1 MATTLTYT
9 PSTDRA
15 VIGTKNF
22 LERLLPPR
30 RPFDIRFWNG
40 TVLPGDSEPRLT
52 IVINSPGAVRRM
64 FRLPI
69 ELAVGEAFIRGDWD
83 VEGDLFAAFNLM
95 NEITRAIRS
104 PSDWVALARLY
115 RALPNDTMVNATTRG
130 PADLVGPLHSKERD
144 RAAIRYHYD
153 VGNDF
158 YALWLD
164 RRMNYSCAYFRTGGE
179 DIDTAQEAKLEH
191 ICRKL
196 RLQPGERLLDIGC
209 GWGGL
214 GIYAGQRYGVNVLGV
229 TLSEQ
234 QHALANERIAAAGLT
249 GRVAVELMDYRDLGD
264 TQYDKIVSVGMF
276 EHVGRSHLPEYFT
289 HTYRLLKPRGL
300 FLNHGISMAYP
311 QTKQNRAVWRRFLEG
326 TVLGSGQFVGHYVF
340 PDGELEPVSEVN
352 LMAEAAGFEVRDVEN
367 LREHYALTLR
377 HWLARLEAHRDQ
389 AVRLAGDT
397 VYRTWRLYMAGSAVS
412 FESGGI
418 NVNQTLLAKPALGA
432 ANLPLTRADLYVNP

>member
-1 MATTLTYT
+1 MANSLTYT
-9 PSTDRA
+9 PGPDRT
-15 VIGTKNF
+15 VIGTTAF
-22 LERLLPPR
+22 LERLLPQP
-30 RPFDIRFWNG
+30 RPFDLRFWNG
-40 TVLPGDSEPRLT
+40 TVLPGDGKPHLT
-52 IVINSPGAVRRM
+52 IVVNSPGAVRRM

-69 ELAVGEAFIRGDWD
+69 ELAVGQAFIRGDWD
-83 VEGDLFAAFNLM
+83 VEGDLFTAFSLM
-95 NEITRAIRS
+95 DGLTRAIRS
-104 PSDWVALARLY
+104 PSDVVALARLY
-115 RALPNDTMVNATTRG
+115 RALPNDTIGNTTTRG
-130 PADLVGPLHSKERD
+130 PADLTGPLHSKERD

-214 GIYAGQRYGVNVLGV
+214 AIYAAQKYGVNVLGV

-234 QHALANERIAAAGLT
+234 QHALANDRIAAAGLT
-249 GRVAVELMDYRDLGD
+249 GRVAVESMDYRDLGD

-300 FLNHGISMAYP
+300 FLNHGISSAYP
-311 QTKQNRAVWRRFLEG
+311 QTKQSRSVWRRFLEG
-326 TVLGSGQFVGHYVF
+326 IVLGSGQFVEHYVF
-340 PDGELEPVSEVN
+340 PDGELEPVSDVN

-397 VYRTWRLYMAGSAVS
+397 LYRTWRLYMTGSAVG